1 MVVNEQKL
9 TFHVI
14 SNGNIPSV
22 GIMQAYLVEDDWDD
36 WFKYSTLYYLW
47 VFDANGVKRD
57 IGSIKIGQFDMESG
71 QRRAAIP
78 TSFHDLDDRFFS
90 LGQERDYYES
100 VMTLGDSLSENLLN
114 SLRDIVINQDGL
126 ERIFAEDVARTS
138 LLRSVSP
145 SSIKGQF
152 FRIISGQAS
161 LTKYAFR
168 YQLQPSRRAAGIT
181 LSFSVIPEANPPT
194 NIHVLIGRNGVGKT
208 FLLNNMVKALVD
220 NCADHDAGSF
230 SFDEVEGDEVGFS
243 RVISVSFSAFDNFE
257 LLDEQRDK
265 TVEPQ
270 YTYIGLRRTNNRGG
284 EKGTPKSHDMLCKEF
299 GKTIGSCISLGRI
312 ERLNRAISSLET
324 DPLFAEISPST
335 LFEEVDSES
344 LQGEAIDL
352 FKKLSSGH
360 GIVLLILCRLVETV
374 EEKTLVL
381 LDEPEAHLHPPL
393 LSAFVRAL
401 SDLLT
406 HRNGVGVIATHSPVI
421 AQEVPRSCLWK
432 IRRQG
437 YQVNAERPDIE
448 TFGENVGI
456 LTREIFGL
464 EVTRSGFH
472 KLIEN
477 SIARGETYEEV
488 VHKFGGQL
496 GAEARAILR
505 ALINE
510 RDFQG

>member
-1 MVVNEQKL
+1 VNEPKL

-14 SNGNIPSV
+14 SGGRIPAKGV
-22 GIMQAYLVEDDWDD
+22 MQAFLVEDGWDD
-36 WFKYSTLYYLW
+36 WFKYSTMYYLW
-47 VFDANGVKRD
+47 VFDTNGVKHD
-57 IGSIKIGQFDMESG
+57 IGSIKIGQFDMPSD
-71 QRRAAIP
+71 QRRAGIP
-78 TSFHDLDDRFFS
+78 ASFHDLDARFFS
-90 LGQERDYYES
+90 LGQGSDYYEN
-100 VMTLGDSLSENLLN
+100 VMSLGNSLSENVLN
-114 SLRDIVINQDGL
+114 SLRDIVIDQDDL
-126 ERIFAEDVARTS
+126 ERIFSEEVARIS
-138 LLRSVSP
+138 LLRSVSR

-152 FRIISGQAS
+152 FRIVSGKAS
-161 LTKYAFR
+161 LTKYAFQ
-168 YQLQPSRRAAGIT
+168 YLLESSRRAAGIA

-208 FLLNNMVKALVD
+208 FLLNNMVKALM
-220 NCADHDAGSF
+220 NSGADQEAGSF
-230 SFDEVEGDEVGFS
+230 SFDEVEGDESGFS
-243 RVISVSFSAFDNFE
+243 RVVSVSFSAFDNFE

-265 TVEPQ
+265 SLEPQ

-284 EKGTPKSHDMLCKEF
+284 EKGTPKSHDMLCSEF
-299 GKTIGSCISLGRI
+299 GRTIRSCISLGRI
-312 ERLNRAISSLET
+312 ERLNSAISSLET
-324 DPLFAEISPST
+324 DPLFAEISPSS
-335 LFEEVDSES
+335 LFEENDAES
-344 LQGEAIDL
+344 LQTEAIAL

-421 AQEVPRSCLWK
+421 AQEVPKSCLWK

-437 YQVNAERPDIE
+437 YQAVAERPDIE

-477 SIARGETYEEV
+477 SIASGETFEEV